1 MAEYPVREGEI
12 TSMQIRFGCHICGQH
27 LSATDPGSE
36 ITCPK
41 CKRTIMVPIRS
52 FSLPSPVPNISPQ
65 HQHRAETVQPAVV
78 TRAKV
83 RPSKIF
89 QGIAVIGV
97 IAVGAC
103 FVYASHIS
111 PRRAPPQA
119 QTYTTAVLKCPT
131 TFQLPNRDVTLPR
144 GSQIEFV
151 SRDELEVRVRY
162 RGHQQSI
169 PASDVD
175 VR

>member
-1 MAEYPVREGEI
+1 
-12 TSMQIRFGCHICGQH
+12 MQITFECHICGQH
-27 LSATDPGSE
+27 LSAADPGTE

-41 CKRTIMVPIRS
+41 CKRTIVVPIRS
-52 FSLPSPVPNISPQ
+52 FSLASPVPDISPQ
-65 HQHRAETVQPAVV
+65 HQHRSGTVQ
-78 TRAKV
+78 RAFAKRANV
-83 RPSKIF
+83 WPGPMFQKIT
-89 QGIAVIGV
+89 VIGI

-103 FVYASHIS
+103 FVYASHIA

-144 GSQIEFV
+144 GSQVELV
-151 SRDELEVRVRY
+151 SRDESEVRVRY

-175 VR
+175 LR